1 MPGVRRRGVRRS
13 HHSQKPIAI
22 SQLGHAT
29 IAGPHESMN
38 DSGTPAASR
47 TRNEIGPR
55 IRLMIT
61 EYMSAALRSIQRRW
75 AATSPPT
82 IARTPSAVNSSIS
95 EPSVT
100 LDAALTGPNGVTV
113 PIAMAASPTGSAHA
127 T

>member
-1 MPGVRRRGVRRS
+1 M
-13 HHSQKPIAI
+13 
-22 SQLGHAT
+22 SQLGQAT
-29 IAGPHESMN
+29 IAGPQASMK
-38 DSGTPAASR
+38 DSGTPAASS
-47 TRNEIGPR
+47 TRNATGPR
-55 IRLMIT
+55 IRLMMT
-61 EYMSAALRSIQRRW
+61 EYISAALRSIHRRC
-75 AATSPPT
+75 AATSRPT